1 MQAMSTVSQ
10 PLPLQ
15 PAAGGWYAVPAP
27 LADAKVQ
34 RHARRE
40 WLPFRVR
47 VASGEADLL
56 RVARLRHDAY
66 ARHLP
71 PALTQGL
78 LQIDPLD
85 REPGVAVLMAESKAD
100 GELLGTLRIQTNRH
114 RPLVLEQSYA
124 LPAEMAQAPC
134 AEVTRLAVAQQ
145 AESRLVKTVLLK
157 AAYLWCERQGVRYVL
172 VTARSPLDRQYARL
186 MFRDVDPAQGFVPLA
201 HVFGLPH
208 RVMYCDIGRARHDGA
223 GHPLYPFWFET
234 DHPDIDLGDEA
245 GADVGSPSTRSTSD
259 SSSSGGWVLR

>member
-1 MQAMSTVSQ
+1 MQAPSSAETSVSFR
-10 PLPLQ
+10 
-15 PAAGGWYAVPAP
+15 PAAGGWYAVPLFSTEP
-27 LADAKVQ
+27 LAV
-34 RHARRE
+34 RHTRRE
-40 WLPFRVR
+40 RLPFRVR
-47 VASGEADLL
+47 VAAGDDDLR
-56 RVARLRHDAY
+56 RVAHLRYDAY

-71 PALTQGL
+71 AALTQGL
-78 LQIDPLD
+78 LQPDPLD
-85 REPGVAVLMAESKAD
+85 REPGVAVLMAESKVD

-114 RPLVLEQSYA
+114 RPLVLEQSYT